1 MKSRLNKNEVFFIG
15 WFLVLFYYLLIAAT
29 NFAYIVSDVKII
41 KWIIIILAMAFW
53 FVKIMMDKYKKKLFL
68 LIAIF
73 VIVVLI
79 AAIMS
84 GKELLILTLVFFLAS
99 NGIDIRRFVR
109 FDMVVR
115 LGFILLIFGLMLLG
129 VLDDNILI
137 TAGNVKHSFGWLHSN
152 TLASN
157 AIIVL
162 IDYIYIHWKKF
173 KAYNFIVVLC
183 VLTFLFFYVEARTS
197 LYGFVITALWMIFAH
212 WTKPFKVLEKV
223 TKVIVSNIYIIATVL
238 SYGLVY
244 IYNTKSAFGYYL
256 DGILTHRLKFSS
268 SYMSQYGFSLFGQE
282 IETVS
287 SISARM
293 SGTSY
298 AGVDM
303 SYVLMPIQYGVIYAV
318 GFICIFTFLAYKL
331 YKKKMYGELTFVLF
345 FAIAGLSSN
354 VMLQFYRNF
363 SLVFLWLIINDR
375 NKTTNLNG
383 KGNLIA

>member
-53 FVKIMMDKYKKKLFL
+53 LVKIMMDKYKKKQFL

-137 TAGNVKHSFGWLHSN
+137 TAVNVKHSFGWLHSN

-256 DGILTHRLKFSS
+256 DDILTHRLKFSS

-293 SGTSY
+293 SGASY

-318 GFICIFTFLAYKL
+318 GFICIFTFLAYIL